1 MTKTTTGGKW
11 LPDDIWEMVA
21 PLIPPPKKRRRD
33 GKGRPRLEDRKV
45 LTGIIF
51 VLRTGIPWRHMPP
64 ELGCGSGMT
73 CLRRLREWHRK
84 GVFQKL
90 YEVLLAKLHSADK
103 IDWSR
108 AIIDSAKT
116 KAPSGGGKTGSN
128 PTDRR
133 KLGSKIH
140 VLVDAHGIPLAV
152 SLTGANQ
159 HDMITQVLPLTDS
172 VAPVRGKK
180 RKTKKATQ
188 NSSRRPRL

>member
-1 MTKTTTGGKW
+1 MTESKSGGKW
-11 LPDDIWEMVA
+11 LPDEIWELVA
-21 PLIPPPKKRRRD
+21 PLIPPPKKKRRD

-51 VLRTGIPWRHMPP
+51 VLRTGIPWRHLPP

-116 KAPSGGGKTGSN
+116 KAPSGGEKTGPN

-140 VLVDAHGIPLAV
+140 ILVDAHGVPLAV
-152 SLTGANQ
+152 SLTGANR
-159 HDMITQVLPLTDS
+159 HDITQVLPLTDS
-172 VAPVRGKK
+172 VAAVRGKK
-180 RKTKKATQ
+180 RKTKKKT
-188 NSSRRPRL
+188 

>member
-1 MTKTTTGGKW
+1 MTKSKTGGKW
-11 LPDDIWEMVA
+11 LPDEIWEMVA
-21 PLIPPPKKRRRD
+21 PLIPPPKKRRKD

-64 ELGCGSGMT
+64 ELECGSGMT
-73 CLRRLREWHRK
+73 CLRRLREWHHK

-116 KAPSGGGKTGSN
+116 KSPSGGEKTGPN

-140 VLVDAHGIPLAV
+140 VLVDAHGVPLAV
-152 SLTGANQ
+152 SLTGANR
-159 HDMITQVLPLTDS
+159 HDITQVLPLTDG
-172 VAPVRGKK
+172 VTPVRGKK
-180 RKTKKATQ
+180 RKTKKTT
-188 NSSRRPRL
+188 

>member
-1 MTKTTTGGKW
+1 MTRTAAGGKW
-11 LPDDIWEMVA
+11 LPDEIWNMVA
-21 PLIPPPKKRRRD
+21 PLIPPPKKRRFD
-33 GKGRPRLEDRKV
+33 GRGRPRLDDRKV

-73 CLRRLREWHRK
+73 CLRRLREWHRE

-90 YEVLLAKLHSADK
+90 YEVLLAKLNSADK

-108 AIIDSAKT
+108 AVIDSAKT
-116 KAPSGGGKTGSN
+116 KAPSGGEKTGPN

-152 SLTGANQ
+152 SLTGANR
-159 HDMITQVLPLTDS
+159 HDITQVLPLTDGI
-172 VAPVRGKK
+172 VPVRGKK
-180 RKTKKATQ
+180 RKTKKKTL
-188 NSSRRPRL
+188 NSSRRSRL

>member
-1 MTKTTTGGKW
+1 MTRTAPGGKW
-11 LPDDIWEMVA
+11 LPDEIWNMVA
-21 PLIPPPKKRRRD
+21 PLIQPPKKRRFD
-33 GKGRPRLEDRKV
+33 GRGRPRLDDRKV

-73 CLRRLREWHRK
+73 CLRRLREWHRE

-90 YEVLLAKLHSADK
+90 YEVLLAKLNSADK

-108 AIIDSAKT
+108 AVIDSAKT
-116 KAPSGGGKTGSN
+116 KAPSGGEKTGPN

-152 SLTGANQ
+152 SLTGANR
-159 HDMITQVLPLTDS
+159 HDITQVLPLTDGI
-172 VAPVRGKK
+172 VPVRGKK
-180 RKTKKATQ
+180 RKTKKKTL
-188 NSSRRPRL
+188 NSSRRSRL